1 MNYKQHKQYR
11 LPGFNYA
18 GDGDYFVTINTQ
30 NRNKEYFG
38 DIKND
43 KMILS
48 PLGLLVD
55 EIWENITSKFPGVVL
70 DSYQIMPEHFHGIV
84 KIGRDIVIK
93 ENPIFK
99 SGIVNNPMELK
110 EKSLGFIIRWFKGK
124 AKFEIAK
131 IEPNFKWQPRF
142 YDRIIRDEKEFYF
155 IRNYIENNPANN
167 NKDKDD
173 RELMEYFDS
182 RKTL

>member
-1 MNYKQHKQYR
+1 MKYKQHKQYR
-11 LPGFNYA
+11 LPGFNYG

-30 NRNKEYFG
+30 NRNREYFG
-38 DIKND
+38 EIKND

-48 PLGLLVD
+48 PLGLIVE
-55 EIWENITSKFPGVVL
+55 EIWNKIPSKFPGVVL
-70 DSYQIMPEHFHGIV
+70 GNYQVMPEHFHGIV

-110 EKSLGFIIRWFKGK
+110 EKSLGYIIRWFKSK
-124 AKFEIAK
+124 VKFESDK
-131 IEPNFKWQPRF
+131 IEPGFQWQSRF

-155 IRNYIENNPANN
+155 IKNYIDNNPVNYK
-167 NKDKDD
+167 KDKED
-173 RELMEYFDS
+173 RELLEYFNS
-182 RKTL
+182 RKNL